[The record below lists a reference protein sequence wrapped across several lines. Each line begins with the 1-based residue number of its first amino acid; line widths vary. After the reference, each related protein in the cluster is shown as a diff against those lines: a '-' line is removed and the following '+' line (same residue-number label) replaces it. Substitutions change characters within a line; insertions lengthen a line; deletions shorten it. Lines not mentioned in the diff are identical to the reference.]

1 MNQYHIYEAIG
12 RGKHSTVY
20 KGRKK
25 KSIEYYAIKSV
36 EKSQK
41 TKVLQEVRTLHS
53 LDHSNVLK
61 FYACAG
67 MRHQH
72 ICGLFLSTVLGGIS

>member
-1 MNQYHIYEAIG
+1 
-12 RGKHSTVY
+12 VY

-41 TKVLQEVRTLHS
+41 TKVLQEVKEKHS
-53 LDHSNVLK
+53 KVHCHPSGNGEGAL
-61 FYACAG
+61 
-67 MRHQH
+67 
-72 ICGLFLSTVLGGIS
+72 